1 MRTYITTPIY
11 YVNAVPHVGTATTTL
26 LADAQARY
34 HRMQG
39 RDTWFLTGTDEHAQK
54 VSDAAIAAGETPQA
68 FVDKVSQ
75 SFVEAWK
82 FLDCRYDNFI
92 RTSEDRHKDVVRE
105 VFTRLEKSGDIYLG
119 VYEGWYSVAD
129 ETFFRDTDV
138 DDNGIVKETG
148 AKVERIRED
157 VHYFRHVYLTG
168 VGSSRLLEN
177 RNGHFVDV
185 TQNLNAGVDGFT
197 TAAVFMDANRDGR
210 LDIFVARYVEWD
222 PKTDLPCG
230 PAGKPQYCAP
240 YQYKAAHPELLLQQA
255 NGRFRKADKTWGIAE
270 NPGKTLAIAPYD
282 FDKDGRL
289 DLFLANDTEPDVLL
303 VAGKDGHFKDMGI
316 DAGVAVG
323 INGSPTGSMG
333 VDMKG
338 DAKSD
343 HLAVG
348 VFAGQQLSLFD
359 APSANGLQLFTN
371 VQQATGVASATLLA
385 TTFGLVISDINLD
398 GRPDIVLANGHI
410 DDDGMAVG
418 SGMITYRQ
426 PLQVLSQRDDQTY
439 ASWTPPDGAIKSIV
453 GRGLASGD
461 FNNDGKSDLL
471 VFENNGPVRLLRN
484 DAVHQGPWLGI
495 VLKGS
500 GGKSD
505 AQGAMVTVNAGSWSV
520 RSCVTPVRSY
530 LSICDPRVLVS
541 LPKGTGSVNVDV
553 SWPDGKRTSHAIKTL
568 DRYVTVVKP

>member
-1 MRTYITTPIY
+1 MLGLGLLLAGCQSKSSNKTQNNSMAAVQITDITDQAGIRWSHNAGRSVHKYLPETVGGGGGFLDYDNDGDIDILLIDSGSLAAIKNNRPNHCLYENDGRGHFTDVSDKTGIASVTGY
-11 YVNAVPHVGTATTTL
+11 YGIGATT
-26 LADAQARY
+26 
-34 HRMQG
+34 
-39 RDTWFLTGTDEHAQK
+39 
-54 VSDAAIAAGETPQA
+54 
-68 FVDKVSQ
+68 
-75 SFVEAWK
+75 
-82 FLDCRYDNFI
+82 
-92 RTSEDRHKDVVRE
+92 
-105 VFTRLEKSGDIYLG
+105 GDFNG
-119 VYEGWYSVAD
+119 DGWQD
-129 ETFFRDTDV
+129 
-138 DDNGIVKETG
+138 
-148 AKVERIRED
+148 
-157 VHYFRHVYLTG
+157 VYLTG
-168 VGSSRLLEN
+168 VGSTRLLEN
-177 RNGHFVDV
+177 RQGHFVDV

-255 NGRFRKADKTWGIAE
+255 TGRFRKADKTWGIAE

-303 VAGKDGHFKDMGI
+303 VAGKDGHFTDMAI

-333 VDMKG
+333 VDMIG

-426 PLQVLSQRDDQTY
+426 PMQVLSQRDDHTY
-439 ASWTPPDGAIKSIV
+439 ASWTPPDGAMKSIV

-461 FNNDGKSDLL
+461 VNNDGKSDLL

-505 AQGAMVTVNAGSWSV
+505 AQGAMVTVNAGSLSV

>member
-1 MRTYITTPIY
+1 MAAVQITDITDQAGIRWSHNAGRSDHKYLPETVGGGGGFLDYDNDGDIDILLIDSGSLAAIKNNRPNHCLYENDGRGHFTDVSDKTGIASVTGY
-11 YVNAVPHVGTATTTL
+11 YGIGATT
-26 LADAQARY
+26 
-34 HRMQG
+34 
-39 RDTWFLTGTDEHAQK
+39 
-54 VSDAAIAAGETPQA
+54 
-68 FVDKVSQ
+68 
-75 SFVEAWK
+75 
-82 FLDCRYDNFI
+82 
-92 RTSEDRHKDVVRE
+92 
-105 VFTRLEKSGDIYLG
+105 GDFNG
-119 VYEGWYSVAD
+119 DGWQD
-129 ETFFRDTDV
+129 
-138 DDNGIVKETG
+138 
-148 AKVERIRED
+148 
-157 VHYFRHVYLTG
+157 VYLTG

-177 RNGHFVDV
+177 RQGHFVDV

-222 PKTDLPCG
+222 PKSDLPCG

-333 VDMKG
+333 VDMIG

-426 PLQVLSQRDDQTY
+426 PLQVLSQRDDHTY